1 MSLTT
6 GPRAVLDRVIPYHAT
21 KAVSRMFNKL
31 NPEYSA
37 SLGLPNLKPTDFDWA
52 LHPGGKAIIDGVQ
65 KSMALSD
72 EHIWASREVYRTRGN
87 SSSATVLVVLD
98 MLRARGFGDREH
110 VVAVSFGPGM
120 MVEMAMLRQCTCFQR
135 PSQQRVWQKNCN
147 CSRQVQGYLLSVQCD
162 GHAGKEVHNPTFAR
176 ASH

>member
-65 KSMALSD
+65 RSMALSD
-72 EHIWASREVYRTRGN
+72 KHLWASRETYRTHGN
-87 SSSATVLVVLD
+87 SSSPTVLIVLD
-98 MLRARGFGDREH
+98 MLHSCKAGGREH
-110 VVAVSFGPGM
+110 IVAASFGPGM
-120 MVEMAMLRQCTCFQR
+120 VIEMAMLQRCT
-135 PSQQRVWQKNCN
+135 
-147 CSRQVQGYLLSVQCD
+147 
-162 GHAGKEVHNPTFAR
+162 
-176 ASH
+176 